1 MKKLFMITLSLI
13 LLITTITTAAE
24 IKGAIYDSSLN
35 PIQNTI
41 IEINT
46 EPAQKY
52 LAKDGSY
59 AFQVSQGTYLLT
71 AKNTESK
78 ILTEENITIV
88 NEGQFNVDLF
98 VFENTDDLNQILTD
112 TNNIAVEETPSY
124 NIWTILIIA
133 GLILITISY
142 VLKNKQNKGKQ
153 FSQTEEVEI
162 TETKEEQSSENDL
175 NKILKIIKQENGRIS
190 QKELRKHFPL
200 SEAKISLMITELEHK
215 NKIEKIKKGRTN
227 VIILKD

>member
-1 MKKLFMITLSLI
+1 MKKLFILTLSLI
-13 LLITTITTAAE
+13 LLISTIVIAAE
-24 IKGAIYDSSLN
+24 IKGTIYDSSLN
-35 PIQNTI
+35 PIKNTI

-59 AFQVSQGTYLLT
+59 AFQVQQGTYILT

-78 ILTEENITIV
+78 ILTEENVTII
-88 NEGQFNVDLF
+88 NDGEFNLDLF
-98 VFENTDDLNQILTD
+98 VFENMDDLDQILTD
-112 TNNIAVEETPSY
+112 TNQITVEETNNY
-124 NIWTILIIA
+124 TVWIVLIIL
-133 GLILITISY
+133 GLILIAVSY
-142 VLKNKQNKGKQ
+142 ILKKKQNKK
-153 FSQTEEVEI
+153 TEIKAEEI
-162 TETKEEQSSENDL
+162 QLEEQPSENDL
-175 NKILKIIKQENGRIS
+175 NKILKIIKQEGGRTT

-227 VIILKD
+227 VIILKP